1 MRRNFSGF
9 IIRNGKWG
17 INLMVFGLATVQQ
30 DNGAAL
36 LSRFQC
42 EGNE

>member
-1 MRRNFSGF
+1 M
-9 IIRNGKWG
+9 
-17 INLMVFGLATVQQ
+17 NLMAFGLATVQQ

-42 EGNE
+42 KGNEWMSAERVMVFSQYVD